1 MAKKLESKAGATYL
15 PQDAAPKKKEG
26 RDAWTQRMLTRAQET
41 FTFDTEQRRRVLEDM
56 KFAFV
61 AGHQWDRHLAGKRR
75 NKPNYE
81 FNRIRQLIRRV
92 TGQQL
97 KNKPQIK
104 VRAVEEADVDTA
116 DIYNGLI
123 KNIEVQSSAE
133 NAYDTAFQWA
143 CGGGYGVLRVVAD
156 YEGPDSFDQC
166 LRIVNVMDP
175 LTVWFDPA
183 ARKFDRS
190 DARFVFVTELITKE
204 EFKDRWPG
212 KETIDFDVPSSLDEY
227 DKEWFFKD
235 MVRIA
240 EYWYV
245 EKEVKTI
252 YLLSDGAIVDKE
264 DWEPVRDE
272 WANPPID
279 PQTGQPAHP
288 PITVKSEREVE
299 TDCVYSSLVYGK
311 GALEEPTKWAGS
323 MIPIVPQWGDLI
335 SINGEQIY
343 SGMTRFGR
351 DAQAIHN
358 FELSTMVEV
367 VAKLPNSPLT
377 ATTKM
382 IEGLE
387 SYYERMG
394 YDDAPVL
401 LYNVDPNAPTAKPTR
416 EPPPVLPVA
425 LANLS
430 AIATE
435 ELKADLGVYD
445 ASIGAKS
452 NESSGR
458 AILAR
463 QSEGEIA
470 NFVYVDNQVKALKR
484 LGEVLVDAIPHYY
497 DAERSI
503 RILGEDNAE
512 KYVSINKPMLD
523 QQTGEVIIE
532 NDLSRGRFDVTV
544 TVGKSYDTARM
555 ELAEAAQ
562 ALSAQPGPFGM
573 LASYML
579 IKSIDIPGSEEFV
592 EAARRALVQI
602 GLLEPGD
609 DEQPPA
615 PPPPDPKLVAETELK
630 QAQTEKT
637 RAETAQIFAETPAA
651 VEKTQAETVRTQ
663 ADAIRSAAQAGQ
675 ATGGFELPPGFT
687 APFPGSAQ

>member
-1 MAKKLESKAGATYL
+1 
-15 PQDAAPKKKEG
+15 
-26 RDAWTQRMLTRAQET
+26 
-41 FTFDTEQRRRVLEDM
+41 
-56 KFAFV
+56 
-61 AGHQWDRHLAGKRR
+61 
-75 NKPNYE
+75 
-81 FNRIRQLIRRV
+81 
-92 TGQQL
+92 
-97 KNKPQIK
+97 
-104 VRAVEEADVDTA
+104 
-116 DIYNGLI
+116 
-123 KNIEVQSSAE
+123 
-133 NAYDTAFQWA
+133 
-143 CGGGYGVLRVVAD
+143 YGVLRVVAE
-156 YEGPDSFDQC
+156 YEGPESFDQC

-204 EFKDRWPG
+204 QFKERWPG
-212 KETIDFDVPSSLDEY
+212 KDLIDFDVPSSLDEY

-264 DWEPVRDE
+264 EWGPVRDE

-351 DAQAIHN
+351 DAQTIHN

-382 IEGLE
+382 IDGLE

-401 LYNVDPNAPTAKPTR
+401 LYNVDPAAPSAKPTR

-523 QQTGEVIIE
+523 QQTGEVVIE
-532 NDLSRGRFDVTV
+532 NDMSRGRFDVTV

-562 ALSAQPGPFGM
+562 ALSAQPGPFGALGMFM
-573 LASYML
+573 LL
-579 IKSIDIPGSEEFV
+579 KSLDLPGMDEYV
-592 EAARRALVQI
+592 KAARKVLVSQN
-602 GLLEPGD
+602 LLEPSEG
-609 DEQPPA
+609 EQPPA
-615 PPPPDPKLVAETELK
+615 PPPPDPMLVAETELK
-630 QAQTEKT
+630 QAQTENT
-637 RAETAQIFAETPAA
+637 RAKTAQIFAETPAA
-651 VEKTQAETVRTQ
+651 VEKTQAETIRTQ

-675 ATGGFELPPGFT
+675 ATGGIELPPGFT